1 MPAEY
6 VWSITDAGQTG
17 ARWGFR
23 ITVDDNG
30 RGITVARAPEW
41 TDLSNVQTA
50 DVCFEIVDAAQAGP
64 NVWGGGSWEDL
75 ATPQRVS
82 WPDYGLEVILRFWSH
97 SAGVFQW
104 ASHGIP
110 AHNPHRLTTYA
121 GLNRVGGEYEIGEN
135 GSLRLA
141 TSSSST
147 GDWELDDRPEI
158 RPTTPALRYTT
169 IERVELGMR
178 SPTNPEA
185 RSWQTGKFDDH
196 IAAIIRGVESW
207 IDGYCGRR
215 FDEASATPSVRT
227 YPRPAAEH
235 VDTDD
240 YIGSAP
246 DGWAPGRVVAV
257 EGNTP
262 VYRGVKATA
271 MTASQLIRAGDA
283 ALPEISVSARWGWPR
298 VPDGVSWAAS
308 LMSIRR
314 FKRTAETSLGILPV
328 GEEGALY
335 ISAAVDPD
343 VEAALSPYRRVR
355 I

>member
-6 VWSITDAGQTG
+6 VWSITDEGQTG

-23 ITVDDNG
+23 FTVDDNG
-30 RGITVARAPEW
+30 RGITVAREPAW

-50 DVCFEIVDAAQAGP
+50 DVAFEVRDAARGGP
-64 NVWGGGSWEDL
+64 NVWGGGSWGDL

-82 WPDYGLEVILRFWSH
+82 WPDYGLPVLLQFWAH

-110 AHNPHRLTTYA
+110 QHNPHRLLTYA
-121 GLNRVGGEYEIGEN
+121 GLTQVGGEYEIGEN

-141 TSSSST
+141 TSSSPT
-147 GDWELDDRPEI
+147 GDWQLDDRPDA
-158 RPTTPALRYTT
+158 RPVTPALRYTNVSK
-169 IERVELGMR
+169 VELGMR
-178 SPTNPEA
+178 SPTNREA
-185 RSWQTGKFDDH
+185 VSWQEGKYDDH
-196 IAAIIRGVESW
+196 IAEIIRGVENW

-215 FDEASATPSVRT
+215 FDAASAVASERT
-227 YPRPAAEH
+227 YHRPASEH

-246 DGWAPGRVVAV
+246 EGWSPGRVVAV
-257 EGNTP
+257 EAGTP
-262 VYRGVKATA
+262 VYRGLRATS
-271 MTASQLIRAGDA
+271 MTASQLINAGDA
-283 ALPEISVSARWGWPR
+283 PLPDVTVSARWGWPR
-298 VPDGVSWAAS
+298 VPDAVSWAAS
-308 LMSIRR
+308 LMAIRR
-314 FKRTAETSLGILPV
+314 FKRTAETSLGIVPV

-343 VEAALSPYRRVR
+343 VAAALSPYRRVL
-355 I
+355 